1 VRVVELWRY
10 PVKSLQGERL
20 TTAAIGTDGVV
31 GDRRWALVDPGTGF
45 VAVVESIPRCVMV
58 TRPQA
63 GGIGRDTSV
72 LKTVQRERSGD
83 LAVGAQVLMAGTVRT
98 GDVLASG

>member
-1 VRVVELWRY
+1 VRVVELWRD

-20 TTAAIGTDGVV
+20 TTAAIGTDGV
-31 GDRRWALVDPGTGF
+31 
-45 VAVVESIPRCVMV
+45 
-58 TRPQA
+58 
-63 GGIGRDTSV
+63 GRDTSV